1 MVKKQMQTKKPKL
14 LLYPYHEY
22 ISIDENDPLKFYY
35 FPIVKTLYR
44 ERLLRCLAQ
53 CRGGKSILEV
63 GFGSGLTFPNLNQ
76 MYQKIVGI
84 EKNDTGNIGKI
95 NQIFQRKGINL
106 HLSSGD
112 LLNLPYR
119 AHSFDTVLVI
129 SVLEHLYPQN
139 QYNAFTEI
147 HRVLKPKGQLV
158 YGVPI
163 ENSFMTFMF
172 AVLGTRINLFH
183 FSDQDMILSAARN
196 IFNKVHSSNINL
208 LGINRFSIYQV
219 VHCEK

>member
-1 MVKKQMQTKKPKL
+1 MQPKKPKL
-14 LLYPYHEY
+14 VLYPYREY
-22 ISIDENDPLKFYY
+22 ISIDQNDPLKFYY

-53 CRGGKSILEV
+53 CRGGNSILEV
-63 GFGSGLTFPNLNQ
+63 GFGSGLTFPNLNPK
-76 MYQKIVGI
+76 YKKIVGI
-84 EKNDTGNIGKI
+84 EKNSIENIGKI
-95 NQIFQRKGINL
+95 DQIFKRKGINL
-106 HLSSGD
+106 NLSSGD
-112 LLNLPYR
+112 LLNLPFF
-119 AHSFDTVLVI
+119 ANSFDTVLVI

-139 QYNAFTEI
+139 QYNAFREI
-147 HRVLKPKGQLV
+147 HRVLKPDGQLV

-183 FSDQDMILSAARN
+183 FSDQNMIIGTARK
-196 IFNKVHSSNINL
+196 IFKKVHSSNINL
-208 LGINRFSIYQV
+208 LGINGFSIYQV

>member
-1 MVKKQMQTKKPKL
+1 MQPKKPKL
-14 LLYPYHEY
+14 VLYPYREY
-22 ISIDENDPLKFYY
+22 ISIDENDPLRFYY

-53 CRGGKSILEV
+53 CRGGISILEV
-63 GFGSGLTFPNLNQ
+63 GFGSGLTFPNLNP
-76 MYQKIVGI
+76 MYKKIFGI
-84 EKNDTGNIGKI
+84 EKNSIENIGKI
-95 NQIFQRKGINL
+95 DQIFKRKGINL
-106 HLSSGD
+106 NLSSGD
-112 LLNLPYR
+112 LLSLPFN
-119 AHSFDTVLVI
+119 ANSFDTVLVI

-139 QYNAFTEI
+139 QDNAFSEI
-147 HRVLKPKGQLV
+147 HRVLKPDGQLV

-183 FSDQDMILSAARN
+183 FSDQDVIIRAARN

-208 LGINRFSIYQV
+208 LRINKFSIYQV